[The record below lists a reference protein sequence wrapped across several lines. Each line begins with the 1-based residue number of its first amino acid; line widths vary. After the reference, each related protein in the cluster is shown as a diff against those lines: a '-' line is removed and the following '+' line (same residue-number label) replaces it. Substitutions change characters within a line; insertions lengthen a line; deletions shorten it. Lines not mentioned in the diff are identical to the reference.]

1 MKLFY
6 KAGASALAPHIV
18 MSELNMVYEVEAVDL
33 QNKTCAS
40 GDFWKINPKGSIPA
54 LIMDN
59 GEVLTESAI
68 ICQYLADE
76 ASESKLLPKFG
87 TIGRIRCLEWM
98 HFIATEIHKNFT
110 PLFTL
115 ERMMKNAEGKA
126 ELRTF
131 THEVLKAKLSF
142 VSGKLATQDY
152 LMGTEFTIAD
162 AYLFN
167 CLVWG
172 KFVGVDLEA
181 WPNLASYTKRIGGRP
196 AVIKAMK
203 EEGLL

>member
-33 QNKTCAS
+33 QTKTGAS

-76 ASESKLLPKFG
+76 ALESNLLPKFG
-87 TIGRIRCLEWM
+87 TIGRLRCLEWM
-98 HFIATEIHKNFT
+98 HFIATEIHKNFS
-110 PLFTL
+110 PLFSL
-115 ERMMKNAEGKA
+115 DRMMKGPEGKA
-126 ELRTF
+126 ELKTY
-131 THEVLKAKLSF
+131 THEVLKAKLTF
-142 VSGKLATQDY
+142 VSEKLASQDY
-152 LMGTEFTIAD
+152 LLGTEFSIAD

-172 KFVGVDLEA
+172 KFVGVDLAA
-181 WPNLASYTKRIGGRP
+181 WPNLASYTKRIAGRT

>member
-18 MSELNMVYEVEAVDL
+18 MSELNMVYEIEAVDL
-33 QNKTCAS
+33 QTKKCAT

-59 GEVLTESAI
+59 GEVLTESAV
-68 ICQYLADE
+68 ICQFLADE
-76 ASESKLLPKFG
+76 ALESNLLPKFG

-98 HFIATEIHKNFT
+98 NFIATEIHKNFT
-110 PLFTL
+110 PLFSL

-126 ELRTF
+126 ELKNF
-131 THEVLKAKLSF
+131 THEVLKAKLTF
-142 VSGKLATQDY
+142 VSEKLGVQDY
-152 LMGTEFTIAD
+152 LLGTEFTIAD

-172 KFVGVDLEA
+172 KFVGVDIGD
-181 WPNLASYTKRIGGRP
+181 WPNLGAYIKRIGQRP